1 MKDVIQ
7 EKLKL
12 YECETAEDEENAIKE
27 ITQEIALYGLKE
39 AGFFEKVSFQGGTCL
54 RIIHGLDRFSEDLD
68 FALKEADSDF
78 DIGPYLEKTMEIMNV
93 YGYEIE
99 VSGADKADNNVKTRF
114 LKDDS
119 IKKLLIFKNKL
130 DLRKKIQIKVEVDI
144 NPPIGA
150 VNEANYLDFPIDF
163 MIATHDM
170 PTLLSGKCHAL
181 LCRNY
186 IKGRDWYDYLWYI
199 SKGTKI
205 NLEMFQ
211 DAIDQIGPWKDQ
223 NITVTSNWLKAAL
236 ENKIRKLDWNNVKKD
251 VERFLRPNKNK
262 TLELWSED
270 FFIKKTKKFIN
281 FLD

>member
-12 YECETAEDEENAIKE
+12 YECETKEDEENAIKE

-39 AGFFEKVSFQGGTCL
+39 AGFFEKVSFHGGTCL
-54 RIIHGLDRFSEDLD
+54 RIIHGLDRFSEDLN
-68 FALKEADSDF
+68 FVLKETDPDF
-78 DIGPYLEKTMEIMNV
+78 DITPYLEKAIKIMNI
-93 YGYEIE
+93 YGYKIE
-99 VSGADKADNNVKTRF
+99 VSGEDKADNNVKTRF

-119 IKKLLIFKNKL
+119 IKKLLNFENKL

-144 NPPIGA
+144 NPPVGA
-150 VNEANYLDFPIDF
+150 VNEGNYLDFPTDF

-205 NLEMFQ
+205 NLKIFQ
-211 DAIDQIGPWKDQ
+211 EAINQLGPWKGQ
-223 NITVTSNWLKAAL
+223 NITVTSKWLEAELK
-236 ENKIRKLDWNNVKKD
+236 NRIKTLDWNNVKKD
-251 VERFLRPNKNK
+251 VERFLKPNKK
-262 TLELWSED
+262 ETLELWSED
-270 FFIKKTKKFIN
+270 FFLKKTKKFIS

>member
-12 YECETAEDEENAIKE
+12 YECETREDEENAIKE

-39 AGFFEKVSFQGGTCL
+39 AGFFEKASFQGGTCL

-68 FALKEADSDF
+68 FVLKEADPNF
-78 DIGPYLEKTMEIMNV
+78 DITPYLEETIKIMNV
-93 YGYEIE
+93 YGYKIE
-99 VSGADKADNNVKTRF
+99 VSGGDKADNNVKTRF

-119 IKKLLIFKNKL
+119 IKKLLNFENRL

-144 NPPIGA
+144 NPPAGA
-150 VNEANYLDFPIDF
+150 VEEGNYLDFPTDF
-163 MIATHDM
+163 MITTLNM

-181 LCRNY
+181 LCRSY
-186 IKGRDWYDYLWYI
+186 AKGRDWYDYLWYI

-211 DAIDQIGPWKDQ
+211 EAINQLGPWKGQ
-223 NITVTSNWLKAAL
+223 NIIVTSDWLKTEL
-236 ENKIRKLDWNNVKKD
+236 EDKIKALDWNVVRKD
-251 VERFLRPNKNK
+251 VERFLKPNKK
-262 TLELWSED
+262 EALELWSEG
-270 FFIKKTKKFIN
+270 FFNKKTKKFIN
-281 FLD
+281 SLD